1 MRTSIVL
8 DDQLVEEAM
17 RLTHVASKRQLL
29 ELALRELVASRQ
41 RPDLRDLFGADL
53 IAPDYDY
60 KAARAGRSVVAE

>member
-53 IAPDYDY
+53 IAPDYNY

>member
-60 KAARAGRSVVAE
+60 KAARAGRFVVAE